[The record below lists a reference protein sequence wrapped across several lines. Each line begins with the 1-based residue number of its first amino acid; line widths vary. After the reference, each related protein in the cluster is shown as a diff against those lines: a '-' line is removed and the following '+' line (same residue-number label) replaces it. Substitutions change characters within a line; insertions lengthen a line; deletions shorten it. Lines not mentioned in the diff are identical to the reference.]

1 MRKAVII
8 AVPCLFMLTAGFA
21 FAQIWEKYTPS
32 KEVWSIIRIKVEPN
46 KINDYLD
53 GLHKTYVPGIEI
65 AKKNGT
71 IVDYRILRNINSR
84 TGDANIVII
93 EQYSNWEAV
102 APNKERDLKALAEF
116 RAILSKD
123 QDEKTG
129 DEYNKYRKFVDE
141 ELYWGIEFVK

>member
-71 IVDYRILRNINSR
+71 IVDYRILRNITTSSR
-84 TGDANIVII
+84 FVTL
-93 EQYSNWEAV
+93 YSFLSVSCHKEAASIEAV
-102 APNKERDLKALAEF
+102 PSTAKC
-116 RAILSKD
+116 S
-123 QDEKTG
+123 
-129 DEYNKYRKFVDE
+129 
-141 ELYWGIEFVK
+141 